1 MTEEENKRLD
11 ELDNIIA
18 WNNPGDGGRP
28 LTEEEREEH
37 ARLMVKALQEGGKVN
52 HDN

>member
-18 WNNPGDGGRP
+18 WNNKEDGGRP
-28 LTEEEREEH
+28 LTEEEWEEH
-37 ARLMVKALQEGGKVN
+37 RRLMIKALKEREPFTIE
-52 HDN
+52 